1 MVYGVGRKKILNKNK
16 KKNCH
21 QNHRKKERKR
31 REEKIEGNS
40 TKHRR
45 GGILNL
51 VVYVCGE
58 RWENEPK

>member
-1 MVYGVGRKKILNKNK
+1 M
-16 KKNCH
+16 
-21 QNHRKKERKR
+21 KE

>member
-1 MVYGVGRKKILNKNK
+1 MVYGVGRKKILNQK
-16 KKNCH
+16 KK
-21 QNHRKKERKR
+21 RTATKTTERMKE